1 MWGHGGSIFNK
12 NKKFSGND
20 EQGIAG
26 LKWYQELL
34 KISPPNSTASTWD
47 GQFEMMHSG
56 QVALVQSWDEFF
68 PGLDAD
74 DSKVKGLWEPAKPLT
89 AKKLRAGC
97 RCRLQRAARISA
109 IRAARCISLSKYS
122 KNKEAAW
129 IFMQWGCCKE
139 IMTRCTLIGGFA
151 PMRISSFA
159 DPRVKAKA
167 KVGAGHHAASRDG
180 EVDHRQRMATEP
192 HMPLW
197 AGLSTNEIPTEL
209 GKLLTGQAYGGD
221 AKKCMDALAK
231 QIDAK
236 VKDAG
241 LL

>member
-1 MWGHGGSIFNK
+1 MFGTGLQAKSGHYSLECDWSQAVWGHGGSIFNK

-34 KISPPNSTASTWD
+34 KNAPPNSTASTWD

-89 AKKLRAGC
+89 AKALD
-97 RCRLQRAARISA
+97 RLLMPASTSSRIAA
-109 IRAARCISLSKYS
+109 IRADRALSLSKYS

-151 PMRISSFA
+151 PMRNSCFE

-167 KVGAGHHAASRDG
+167 KVGRHHPPSRDR
-180 EVDHRQRMATEP
+180 EVGHRQRDRHRTAF
-192 HMPLW
+192 
-197 AGLSTNEIPTEL
+197 A
-209 GKLLTGQAYGGD
+209 
-221 AKKCMDALAK
+221 ALDRAL
-231 QIDAK
+231 D
-236 VKDAG
+236 
-241 LL
+241 